1 MKVLQV
7 CSAETIGGGERH
19 VIDLTRALLERGHEL
34 HVAVR
39 PGSPLVAHFP
49 PDAVQWHEVKLRN
62 AVDLLSVR
70 RLQKIIAEH
79 RLDVVHAHLARDYT
93 LAGLATK
100 GSSARLFLTRH
111 HFNPI
116 KSNAIYEAAIGH
128 ATNLL
133 AVSETVG
140 TELAKA
146 FPTLTDR
153 IHVIPNWLDARTE
166 QLATR
171 SQARA
176 FFGIKEFWAV
186 ATIGQLTPL
195 KRQDLFIEAIHHL
208 TANGEYERAEFY
220 LIGAANPNEL
230 AYEKQLKAQAQE
242 MGLGDR
248 IHFTGN
254 VENLP
259 QYLPAFD
266 VVVAPSENEGF
277 SLVTIEA
284 MAAGCTVLASKVGG
298 MAEIITHNE
307 TGILFQ
313 PGNAAEIA
321 QLLQRLLF
329 NNHSRKAIGQAAQA
343 FARARYDRKQI
354 VTQIEELY
362 RAQH

>member
-1 MKVLQV
+1 MKILQV

-39 PGSPLVAHFP
+39 PGSPLPAHFP
-49 PDAVQWHEVKLRN
+49 PGAAQWHEVKLRN

-79 RLDVVHAHLARDYT
+79 QLDVVHAHLARDYT

-133 AVSETVG
+133 AVSETVR

-146 FPTLTDR
+146 FPTLTGR
-153 IHVIPNWLDARTE
+153 IRVIPNWLDARTV

-176 FFGIKEFWAV
+176 FFGIQKFWAV
-186 ATIGQLTPL
+186 ATIGQLSPL
-195 KRQDLFIEAIHHL
+195 KRQDLFLEAIHRL
-208 TANGEYERAEFY
+208 TANGAYERAEFF
-220 LIGAANPNEL
+220 LIGAANPSDL

-248 IHFTGN
+248 IHFTGT

-277 SLVTIEA
+277 SLATIEA
-284 MAAGCTVLASKVGG
+284 MAAGCTVLASDVGG

-313 PGNAAEIA
+313 AGNAQEIA
-321 QLLQRLLF
+321 RHLRLLLF
-329 NNHSRKAIGQAAQA
+329 DNRRRKAISQAAQV
-343 FARARYDRKQI
+343 FARARYNREQI
-354 VTQIEELY
+354 VTQIEALY
-362 RAQH
+362 RP